1 MKNAMA
7 EIKKLE
13 PQAAAQKVADLRK
26 AMFENRQK
34 LMRGEFKDT
43 NFFKTSRKEI
53 ARLLSVAGKNAVIAE
68 PKATVARETKVVAK
82 PKKVKVAK
90 VAKVKA
96 VKVAKAE
103 VAVEVAVQAEPAA
116 APKKIRKT
124 KAKKEE

>member
-7 EIKKLE
+7 EIKKLD

-26 AMFENRQK
+26 AMFDNKQK

-68 PKATVARETKVVAK
+68 PKATVARETKVIAK
-82 PKKVKVAK
+82 PKKEKVAK
-90 VAKVKA
+90 VAKAVKTVKA
-96 VKVAKAE
+96 VE
-103 VAVEVAVQAEPAA
+103 AVTAEPVS

-124 KAKKEE
+124 KAKKEEQ